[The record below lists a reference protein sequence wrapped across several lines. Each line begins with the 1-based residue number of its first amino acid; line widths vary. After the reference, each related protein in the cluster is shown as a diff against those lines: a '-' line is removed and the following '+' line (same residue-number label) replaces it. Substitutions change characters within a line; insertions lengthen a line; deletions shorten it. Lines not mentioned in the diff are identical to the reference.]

1 MWGDPFPAPEP
12 HFEHPHQ
19 ALQEALRGMRVPI
32 QGDGHTVPH
41 QRLPPAKPRQKSA
54 WEAPPAWSRLDKERV
69 SGQTVGHKLEHKQGH
84 KKDLLGYAHRQ
95 ALLAS

>member
-41 QRLPPAKPRQKSA
+41 QTPSSQAQA
-54 WEAPPAWSRLDKERV
+54 EASLGGSTCLVKIGQGV
-69 SGQTVGHKLEHKQGH
+69 SLRANSWTQVGT
-84 KKDLLGYAHRQ
+84 Q
-95 ALLAS
+95 ART